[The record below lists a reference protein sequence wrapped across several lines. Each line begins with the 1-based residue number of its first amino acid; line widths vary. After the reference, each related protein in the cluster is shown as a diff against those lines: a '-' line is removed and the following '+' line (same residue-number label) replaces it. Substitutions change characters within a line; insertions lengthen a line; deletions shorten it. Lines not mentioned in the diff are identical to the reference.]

1 MPTKRALGINWD
13 VKNDKLGFIV
23 NLGDKPYVRKGML
36 SMINKIYDPLGITFL
51 VEREKK
57 RIPEQF
63 SWDKQVSAET
73 IEEWEQ
79 WKNDLKLLENID
91 FNKCFKS
98 PKF

>member
-1 MPTKRALGINWD
+1 
-13 VKNDKLGFIV
+13 
-23 NLGDKPYVRKGML
+23 
-36 SMINKIYDPLGITFL
+36 MIHLASLFL
-51 VEREKK
+51 LRGKKK

-63 SWDKQVSAET
+63 SWDEQVSAET

-79 WKNDLKLLENID
+79 WKNDLKLLENIN